1 MKGMTGFGYAE
12 YRAENLEITAEVK
25 SYNNRY
31 LDIFV
36 NLPSFLSQLEP
47 SVREFVA
54 PWLLRG
60 RVEIY
65 LRVHDRESDVSVNI
79 DRPTLG
85 AYRDALHEMSEILGS
100 GEEVRL
106 SHVMRLEGIMEV
118 KRGRDIDDYWELM
131 KPTLEEAIVEFDASR
146 AREGES
152 TREDIASQLKRIRE
166 VVDELE
172 RRAPELEAALRQ
184 NVTERF
190 DEVLGEQVNEDR
202 VYAEIAS
209 LLIKHSINEE
219 LVRLRAHLKSF
230 EETIS
235 TEGAVGKKLD
245 FFCQELNREVNTVAS
260 KSFASDVNRR
270 VVEAKDAVEN
280 IREQLRNVE

>member
-1 MKGMTGFGYAE
+1 MGAHEAHPRRGDRG
-12 YRAENLEITAEVK
+12 
-25 SYNNRY
+25 
-31 LDIFV
+31 
-36 NLPSFLSQLEP
+36 
-47 SVREFVA
+47 VRCLA
-54 PWLLRG
+54 
-60 RVEIY
+60 
-65 LRVHDRESDVSVNI
+65 
-79 DRPTLG
+79 
-85 AYRDALHEMSEILGS
+85 
-100 GEEVRL
+100 
-106 SHVMRLEGIMEV
+106 
-118 KRGRDIDDYWELM
+118 
-131 KPTLEEAIVEFDASR
+131 R

>member
-36 NLPSFLSQLEP
+36 NLPSFLSPLEP

-85 AYRDALHEMSEILGS
+85 AYRDALREMSEILGS

-118 KRGRDIDDYWELM
+118 NRGRDIEDYWELVR
-131 KPTLEEAIVEFDASR
+131 PTLEEALAEFDASR
-146 AREGES
+146 VREGES
-152 TREDIASQLKRIRE
+152 TRDDVLSQLTRIRE

-172 RRAPELEAALRQ
+172 GRAPELDAALRQ
-184 NVTERF
+184 NVKERF
-190 DEVLGEQVNEDR
+190 NEVLGEQANEDR

-235 TEGAVGKKLD
+235 AEGAVGKKLD